1 MAKDVTMRDIAV
13 KVGVS
18 TVTVSKA
25 LTDREGVSNEMR
37 GVIKK
42 VAEEMGY
49 HYSIAKKPFQEGR
62 SYNIGVLVESHYVGN
77 IATASSFYLKMY
89 HSVVLQLS
97 KFHYSVI
104 LEVITPEM
112 FSSMQMPNILTEKK
126 VDGIIVLGKIKES
139 YLKPVRNFG
148 VPVTYLDFYDNNM
161 QVPSV
166 IPDNVYG
173 AYVLAN
179 YLIKMGHKKL
189 AFVGTVTA
197 TPSIL
202 DRFLGF
208 YRSILEHHLT
218 VPTQYVIP
226 DRGEDGLNIEI
237 KLPLEDMPTAFACN
251 CDETAYIL
259 MEKLQAAGFKI
270 PEDISV
276 VGFDNY
282 AFASY
287 AAPKLTTIEVD
298 MDEMARQAVEILI
311 SLMKGECVQGR
322 KVVGGRLI
330 IGESVRKL
338 MTE

>member
-25 LTDREGVSNEMR
+25 LTDREGVSHEMR

-49 HYSIAKKPFQEGR
+49 HYSIIKKPFQEGK

-104 LEVITPEM
+104 LEVVTPEM
-112 FSSMQMPNILTEKK
+112 LEDKLMPNILTEKK
-126 VDGIIVLGKIKES
+126 VDGMIVLGQIKDS
-139 YLKPVRNFG
+139 YLVLVRNFG

-161 QVPSV
+161 EIPSV

-173 AYVLAN
+173 AYMMAN
-179 YLIKMGHKKL
+179 YLIERGHKKL

-208 YRSILEHHLT
+208 YRSMLEHHLS
-218 VPTQYVIP
+218 VPEHYIIP
-226 DRGEDGLNIEI
+226 DRGEDGLNIELQ
-237 KLPLEDMPTAFACN
+237 LPLEDMPTAFACN

-259 MEKLQAAGFKI
+259 IEKLQETGFRV

-282 AFASY
+282 AFAGY
-287 AAPKLTTIEVD
+287 TAPRLTTIEVD
-298 MDEMARQAVEILI
+298 MDEMAKQAVETLI
-311 SLMKGECVQGR
+311 CLMKGETVQGR
-322 KVVGGRLI
+322 RVVSGRLI
-330 IGESVRKL
+330 TGESVKK
-338 MTE
+338 MEA